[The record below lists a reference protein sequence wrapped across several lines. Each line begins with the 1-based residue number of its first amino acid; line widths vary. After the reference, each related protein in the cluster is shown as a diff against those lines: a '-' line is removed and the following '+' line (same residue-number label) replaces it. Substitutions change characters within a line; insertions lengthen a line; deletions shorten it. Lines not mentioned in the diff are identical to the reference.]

1 MNKKI
6 LFFLL
11 VLSCCSTKIFADIG
25 LGFNAYAN
33 WSDPSNIRNITEWGF
48 GGDLAF
54 GSMKFRP
61 LILQVSGNSFSATH
75 AQVKVNLDWHALPVN
90 VMSILQFFLGF
101 GIGTTVNFNPS
112 ELFSDHHDFIEYM
125 SPIAYARFPMGL
137 KVFLSKVEI
146 FLSVAPQVGWN
157 ISPNSFYWSLE
168 AGTGVRIW
176 F

>member
-6 LFFLL
+6 LLL
-11 VLSCCSTKIFADIG
+11 VFICCSTKVFADFG

-33 WSDPSNIRNITEWGF
+33 WSDRSHIRNVTEWGF

-54 GSMKFRP
+54 GDMKGRP
-61 LILQVSGNSFSATH
+61 LIFQVSGNSFSSEN
-75 AQVKVNLDWHALPVN
+75 AQVKINLDWHVLPLN
-90 VMSILQFFLGF
+90 IIGLLQLFLGV
-101 GIGTTVNFNPS
+101 GVGTTLNFDPS
-112 ELFSDHHDFIEYM
+112 QLSSDHDVWADNIN
-125 SPIAYARFPMGL
+125 PIIYGRFPIGL

-146 FLSVAPQVGWN
+146 FLSIAPQAGWD
-157 ISPNSFYWSLE
+157 ISPNSFYWSFE